1 MLRNRI
7 IVILHDLLMI
17 PIAWFGAYWLRFNLE
32 AIPTPLLD
40 RAIIILP
47 FLILVQTLVYQY
59 FGLYRGVWRFA
70 SMPDLIRI
78 IKAVAVGA
86 GFMAVGLFL
95 YTQAYDLPRYIPRSI
110 FPLYALLLIVFLGGS
125 RLTFRWLKD
134 LGKLFQTHQRVLIV
148 GAGTAADGIIRDLL
162 RDNRPG
168 SYKPC
173 VLVDDDKARQG
184 HELHGI
190 RVQGFCKDIPAL
202 VERYKID
209 FIIIAVPAASA
220 ALRTIVRYCE
230 QANVPFQI
238 LPNLIE
244 IATGKISV
252 TALRPV
258 ALEDLLGRDPVH
270 LDWPAIEAGL
280 KNKTILVT
288 GGGGSIGSELCR
300 QIARLQPATLVIIEN
315 NEFNLYTLKQ
325 ELHANYPALK
335 FQGHLAD
342 ITDEPA
348 INHIMS
354 ICKPDTVF
362 HAAAYKHVPLLETHI
377 RMAVRNNVLGTS
389 TVAKAAVK
397 YGVKTFVLISTD
409 KAVNPSNVLGA
420 TKRIA
425 EITCQYFNEQ
435 ATTQF
440 VTVRFGNVL
449 GSAGSVVPLFRK
461 QLEAGGPITVTHP
474 DITRFFMTIPEACLL
489 ILQATIMA
497 KGGEIFVLDMGEPVK
512 IQYLAEQLIH
522 LSGRIPG
529 KDIEIKYTGLRPGE
543 KLYEELFYAQ
553 ETLLPTPHAK
563 ILQARYNS
571 HDWNQLTNALEKF
584 SQTCENYDEGTLR
597 AVVAELVPEYTQQA

>member
-7 IVILHDLLMI
+7 IVILHDLFMI

-40 RAIIILP
+40 RAITILP
-47 FLILVQTLVYQY
+47 FLMLVQALVYQY

-78 IKAVAVGA
+78 IKAVTVGA
-86 GFMAVGLFL
+86 ICIATGLFL
-95 YTQAYDLPRYIPRSI
+95 YTHTRYIPRSI
-110 FPLYALLLIVFLGGS
+110 FPLYALLLIVLLGGS

-134 LGKLFQTHQRVLIV
+134 FGKLFQTHQRVLIV

-168 SYKPC
+168 SYKPY
-173 VLVDDDKARQG
+173 VLVDDSAARQG

-190 RVQGFCKDIPAL
+190 RVQGFCKDIPTL
-202 VERYKID
+202 VERNKID

-238 LPNLIE
+238 LPNLVE
-244 IATGKISV
+244 IATGKVSV
-252 TALRPV
+252 NALRPV
-258 ALEDLLGRDPVH
+258 ALEDLLGRDPVN

-300 QIARLQPATLVIIEN
+300 QIARLQPAVLVILEN

-325 ELHANYPALK
+325 ELHAYFPNLK
-335 FQGHLAD
+335 FHGHLAD
-342 ITDEPA
+342 ITDESA
-348 INHIMS
+348 VNHIMS
-354 ICKPDTVF
+354 TYKPDTVF

-377 RMAVRNNVLGTS
+377 RMAIRNNVLGTC

-397 YGVKTFVLISTD
+397 YNVKTFVLISTD
-409 KAVNPSNVLGA
+409 KAVNPTNVLGA

-425 EITCQYFNEQ
+425 EITCQHFNEQ
-435 ATTQF
+435 AVTQF
-440 VTVRFGNVL
+440 ITVRFGNVL

-474 DITRFFMTIPEACLL
+474 EITRFFMTIPEACLL

-553 ETLLPTPHAK
+553 ETLIPTPHEK
-563 ILQARYNS
+563 ILQARYNT
-571 HDWNQLTNALEKF
+571 HDWKQLTNALEQF
-584 SQTCENYDEGTLR
+584 SHACESYDEVMLR
-597 AVVAELVPEYTQQA
+597 KVVADLVPEYTQQV